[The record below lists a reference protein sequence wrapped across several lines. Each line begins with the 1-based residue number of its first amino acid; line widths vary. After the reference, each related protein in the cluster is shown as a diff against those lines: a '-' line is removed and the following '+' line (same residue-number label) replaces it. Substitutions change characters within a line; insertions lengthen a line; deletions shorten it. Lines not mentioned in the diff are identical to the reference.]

1 MSMARRWN
9 DSDEVRKSLKLAAH
23 ALAAAPAARAS
34 QPVDLPIDTGNADFY
49 FTSDGRLIAFARKSS
64 FARLRTV
71 LLKSATVAGFVLL
84 GAVCGVVVI

>member
-1 MSMARRWN
+1 MARRWN

-23 ALAAAPAARAS
+23 PLVKGPVARAS
-34 QPVDLPIDTGNADFY
+34 QPVELPLNAGNADFY
-49 FTSDGRLIAFARKSS
+49 LTSDGRLIALARKSS